1 VAVNATVQFLGEGAA
16 HRKTGIMLRQT
27 LDADSPYV
35 DVVVHGDG
43 MPAVQWRSS
52 KSDITNTFDLP
63 FDGPGKFRLRL
74 VRRGSTVT
82 AWIGKDGGELIE
94 VGHTQTQLAKP
105 LLVGLAI
112 CSHVAEASD
121 TAVFSDVSVE
131 PLGAIELD
139 MSDPKLWTVDVVHLG
154 SRQIDITYD
163 PADEAVVM
171 RPTWSGSDVRSADV
185 ATRNVE
191 NGRLHSYQHIA
202 PTDCTQSEVQFDIN
216 MPQAYVDEGKMEFV
230 FSLQA
235 GAAGDYLFNGRTY
248 KMADFAGSG
257 GTYKKLVVV
266 PADYHEDLEKLR
278 KIERVNLI
286 FERRGSVVSAPIKI
300 RNLEIT
306 LNEDKIVPPAPDVRV
321 TNPRSLYEFAYDTQ
335 AAIDALEVRVSAES
349 MDITRR
355 LDTAAHGLALVPG
368 WGKGQVPEG
377 HTGDVT
383 IAQKLGAPHDF
394 EPFRVEY
401 VFNIPQA
408 YLDDGRIQIVP
419 FVQAGEKGYYVWSGV
434 GKDLSSF
441 RGKAGQDV
449 VLTLS
454 TEDFLVNE
462 QKKKNLIEMVGF
474 KLDRHGST
482 VTEPILLKSITVRL
496 DDEVGHDS
504 RHRPASEMR

>member
-1 VAVNATVQFLGEGAA
+1 
-16 HRKTGIMLRQT
+16 
-27 LDADSPYV
+27 
-35 DVVVHGDG
+35 
-43 MPAVQWRSS
+43 
-52 KSDITNTFDLP
+52 
-63 FDGPGKFRLRL
+63 
-74 VRRGSTVT
+74 
-82 AWIGKDGGELIE
+82 
-94 VGHTQTQLAKP
+94 
-105 LLVGLAI
+105 
-112 CSHVAEASD
+112 
-121 TAVFSDVSVE
+121 
-131 PLGAIELD
+131 
-139 MSDPKLWTVDVVHLG
+139 
-154 SRQIDITYD
+154 
-163 PADEAVVM
+163 
-171 RPTWSGSDVRSADV
+171 V

-202 PTDCTQSEVQFDIN
+202 PTDCTQSEVQLDIN
-216 MPQAYVDEGKMEFV
+216 MPQAYIDEGKMEFI

-235 GAAGDYLFNGRTY
+235 GAAGDYLFNGRAYT
-248 KMADFAGSG
+248 MADFAGSG

-266 PADYHEDLEKLR
+266 PTDYHEDLEKLR

-300 RNLEIT
+300 RNLRIT

-321 TNPRSLYEFAYDTQ
+321 TNPRSLYKFTYDTQ

-355 LDTAAHGLALVPG
+355 LDTAGDGLALVPR

-401 VFNIPQA
+401 VFNLPQA

-496 DDEVGHDS
+496 DGEV
-504 RHRPASEMR
+504 RPARP